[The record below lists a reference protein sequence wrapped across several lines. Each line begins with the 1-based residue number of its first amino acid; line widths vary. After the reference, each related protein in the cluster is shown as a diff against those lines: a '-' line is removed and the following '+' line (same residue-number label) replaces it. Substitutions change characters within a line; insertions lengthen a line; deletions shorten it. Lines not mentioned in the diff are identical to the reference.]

1 MHIGGRC
8 GRRRNTGDTA
18 TPDGS
23 PRDIASRPPK
33 PPPGSAVIL
42 RKHPRAIIRSS
53 TIHIWGRIALVIQT
67 NDDVTLRDIR
77 REDIADYIR
86 WETVET
92 EWQLWDAP
100 WLYEGRTPEQC
111 ERELKEYVEKLG
123 RWVSEASEYS
133 DSSFRSR
140 FEIDYQGKHVGSC
153 SSYLIDSDCNI
164 LSERDVEPLGR
175 AIGICVFDPQNRRRG
190 IATTA
195 LAGLIDYLEAHSS
208 QRIFTQTWSG
218 NERMIAL
225 AQKLGFAE
233 YRRKDGIRQVRGG
246 IYDGLTFELMR

>member
-1 MHIGGRC
+1 MGAG
-8 GRRRNTGDTA
+8 TA
-18 TPDGS
+18 STA
-23 PRDIASRPPK
+23 RLAAA
-33 PPPGSAVIL
+33 PPPPSPAVIL
-42 RKHPRAIIRSS
+42 QKQLCATIQSS
-53 TIHIWGRIALVIQT
+53 TIRVWGRIALVIQT

-111 ERELKEYVEKLG
+111 ECELKKYIEKLG

-140 FEIDYQGKHVGSC
+140 FEIDYQGRHVGSC
-153 SSYLIDSDCNI
+153 ASYLIDSDCNI
-164 LSERDVEPLGR
+164 LDGQGVEPLGR
-175 AIGICVFDPQNRRRG
+175 AIGICVFDPQYRRRG
-190 IATTA
+190 IASMA
-195 LAGLIDYLEAHSS
+195 LTGFIDYLKAHGS

-233 YRRKDGIRQVRGG
+233 FRRKDGIRQVRGG
-246 IYDGLTFELMR
+246 IYDGLTFELTR

>member
-1 MHIGGRC
+1 MM
-8 GRRRNTGDTA
+8 GDGYCCTLEGSAGAGTA
-18 TPDGS
+18 STA
-23 PRDIASRPPK
+23 RLAAA
-33 PPPGSAVIL
+33 PPPPSPAVIL
-42 RKHPRAIIRSS
+42 QKQLCATIQSS
-53 TIHIWGRIALVIQT
+53 TIRVWGRIALVIQT

-77 REDIADYIR
+77 QEDITDYIR
-86 WETVET
+86 WETIET
-92 EWQLWDAP
+92 EWQLWNAP

-133 DSSFRSR
+133 DASFRGR

-153 SSYLIDSDCNI
+153 ASYLIDSDCNI
-164 LSERDVEPLGR
+164 VGDHDAEPLGR
-175 AIGICVFDPQNRRRG
+175 AIGICVFDPQYRRRG
-190 IATTA
+190 IASMA
-195 LAGLIDYLEAHSS
+195 LTGFIDYLKAHGS

-233 YRRKDGIRQVRGG
+233 YRRKDGIRQVRGDT
-246 IYDGLTFELMR
+246 YDGLTFELMR